1 MDPTMVCCPTHAC
14 PARGQ
19 TGQGNI
25 GIHARKDQRCFCTAC
40 HKPCSATQGT
50 AFYRLRTAAETVAR
64 VVTVLAHGCPP
75 HASVA
80 AFGFDERTVRG
91 WMARGGVQGQ
101 AGQEHL
107 VEQPRAL
114 EQMQAD
120 EIRVK
125 THVQGIRLNHT
136 IFAREESP
144 AMS

>member
-1 MDPTMVCCPTHAC
+1 MLPSTTRRTVMDPTMVVCPTHAC

-25 GIHARKDQRCFCTAC
+25 VIHARTDQRCFCTAC

-50 AFYRLRTAAETVAR
+50 AFYRLRPAAETVPR

-80 AFGFDERTVRG
+80 ALGFDERTGRC

-101 AGQEHL
+101 TVQEPL

-114 EQMQAD
+114 GPVQA
-120 EIRVK
+120 
-125 THVQGIRLNHT
+125 
-136 IFAREESP
+136 
-144 AMS
+144 